1 MLELFG
7 GYEIGQIV
15 VSPVHDDAAL
25 GRRMRELAEEHG
37 VPVVAATAGTR
48 IVLPG
53 AGSSPDLI
61 LDVLWPLDRPAG
73 ADEDLN
79 AHSLT
84 IRLRYGEFAA
94 LLPADIGVEQEF
106 GLAAQV
112 CQRDA
117 HDAHDAQPAPC
128 DLSAAVLKVPH
139 HGSGGST
146 SDLLLR
152 RVRPSLAAISAGASN
167 PHGHPHPDVIALLE
181 RHAIATLQTATHG
194 RITIVTD
201 GAAIVWTTER

>member
-37 VPVVAATAGTR
+37 VPVVAAAAGTR

-61 LDVLWPLDRPAG
+61 LDVLWPLDRLSRGGRGTSTPTASPSACATASLPRCCPPTSGSSRSSGWPAKS
-73 ADEDLN
+73 AN
-79 AHSLT
+79 ATPTTPRTPS
-84 IRLRYGEFAA
+84 RRPG
-94 LLPADIGVEQEF
+94 
-106 GLAAQV
+106 
-112 CQRDA
+112 
-117 HDAHDAQPAPC
+117 

-167 PHGHPHPDVIALLE
+167 PHGHPHP
-181 RHAIATLQTATHG
+181 
-194 RITIVTD
+194 
-201 GAAIVWTTER
+201 